1 MIPIYQTQTLLKAI
15 QSMPKAHTFL
25 VDTFFPIPETFLTE
39 EVLLDVKKGKRK
51 MAPFVAPR
59 IGGVTIA
66 REGYKTQKITAPR
79 LAPQRAMTKDDVT
92 ARLIGESIV
101 SNMTPQQRQVRL
113 LATDLEELQDSITRR
128 KEWLAAQV
136 LFQGKAV
143 LQGYADQN
151 GDETIE
157 QVIDFEFTQ
166 TESLSGT
173 DLWTSAES
181 DPYDDLSTWRKQII
195 KECGIAPTVA
205 VLGEEAYQALMNH
218 DKFMDK
224 FNKINANFGNIEP
237 SVKNEAVTFVGKIPG
252 LGLELYTYDD
262 WYLDEEG
269 VEHSFVPADK
279 VLLAVAKKGGFAYG
293 AITQIEAKSQGFV
306 TYEGEV
312 VPKQWADTANE
323 QVMVRLSSRPVPKPF
338 DVNSW
343 LVATVV

>member
-1 MIPIYQTQTLLKAI
+1 MVNIYQTQTLLKAV

-25 VDTFFPIPETFLTE
+25 VDTFFPTPETFLTE

-59 IGGVTIA
+59 VGGVTIA

-79 LAPQRAMTKDDVT
+79 LAPQRAMTVDDVT

-101 SNMTPQQRQVRL
+101 SNLTPQQRQLRL
-113 LATDLEELQDSITRR
+113 LADDLVDLQDSITRR

-136 LFQGKAV
+136 LFEGKAV

-151 GDETIE
+151 GDVTIE

-166 TESLSGT
+166 TEILSGT
-173 DLWTSAES
+173 DLWTDASS
-181 DPYDDLSTWRKQII
+181 DPYANFSEWRKQII
-195 KECGIAPTVA
+195 KECGVAPTIA
-205 VLGEEAYQALMNH
+205 VLGENAYQSLINNS
-218 DKFMDK
+218 KFMEK
-224 FNKINANFGNIEP
+224 FNKFNANFGKIEP
-237 SVKNEAVTFVGKIPG
+237 SVENEAITFVGKIPG

-262 WYLDEEG
+262 WYLDEDG
-269 VEHSFVPADK
+269 VENPFVPANK

-293 AITQIEAKSQGFV
+293 AITQIDSKTQKFM
-306 TYEGEV
+306 TYEGEM
-312 VPKQWADTANE
+312 VPKQWADTSNE
-323 QVMVRLSSRPVPKPF
+323 QIMVRLSSRPVPKPF

-343 LVATVV
+343 LVATVI